1 MRCPFSRRA
10 GALLGT
16 YEAVSEIGL
25 DIDPEVHLR
34 TFWLLSHRFRD
45 SGLLSARPCPHRA
58 RGSLSNAHIAKPVW
72 RFRADLSILLRFP
85 FIFTIQAWKAAVK
98 FGAHKRGSPFPA
110 QVRVKR
116 TKEYKLKAPRNVMH
130 IGEMTPQTML
140 KTMTAFST
148 NNPAV
153 FNK

>member
-1 MRCPFSRRA
+1 MLFLYNMQS
-10 GALLGT
+10 GSLLGT

-25 DIDPEVHLR
+25 DLDPE
-34 TFWLLSHRFRD
+34 
-45 SGLLSARPCPHRA
+45 
-58 RGSLSNAHIAKPVW
+58 
-72 RFRADLSILLRFP
+72 
-85 FIFTIQAWKAAVK
+85 AWKASVK

-116 TKEYKLKAPRNVMH
+116 TKPYPKLKAPRNVMH
-130 IGEMTPQTML
+130 IGEMTPQTMF

-153 FNK
+153 LNK